1 MKNKTLFVA
10 GIMSILMAISV
21 PVLQK
26 AKAQGAEAKQEMSAA
41 VRRYEKVPNP
51 AEAAKQVDEKFVPFI
66 SSLPGF
72 VEYYWIDLG
81 NGNMMS
87 VTVFKS
93 LAEAK
98 AANEKAKAFVKENI
112 TSLPHPPKME
122 AGTVVAHKAGQ

>member
-1 MKNKTLFVA
+1 M
-10 GIMSILMAISV
+10 GISV

-26 AKAQGAEAKQEMSAA
+26 AKAQGAEAKQEMYAA
-41 VRRYEKVPNP
+41 VRRYERVPNP
-51 AEAAKQVDEKFVPFI
+51 AAAAKQVDEKFVPFI

-81 NGNMMS
+81 NGNMVS

-98 AANEKAKAFVKENI
+98 AANEKAKAFVKENL
-112 TSLPHPPKME
+112 SSVLPQAPKME